1 MQKQVLYS
9 RINGITTFRSL
20 NEVGEVTKTV
30 STPTLLASPV
40 TDDFKAF
47 PARMLTVQG
56 ADISASMSLKTL
68 SAVTGKTSVG
78 EFSQIIANLAVT
90 NAPCYTDKGIGRSLY
105 LASLKDIPTN
115 KSIKDQPIPIVHLT
129 VYNKDGKA
137 GMTVHEGD
145 ITIRATDIKI
155 HLKAECADIRVL
167 VSLLNKGEL
176 FKII

>member
-30 STPTLLASPV
+30 AIPTLLASPV

-47 PARMLTVQG
+47 PARMLTAQ

-129 VYNKDGKA
+129 VYTKDGKA

-155 HLKAECADIRVL
+155 HIKAESADIRVL